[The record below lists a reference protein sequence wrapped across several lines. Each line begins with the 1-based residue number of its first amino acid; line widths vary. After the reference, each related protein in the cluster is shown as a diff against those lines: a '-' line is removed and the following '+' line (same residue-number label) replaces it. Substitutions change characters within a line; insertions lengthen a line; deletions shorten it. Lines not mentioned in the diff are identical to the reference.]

1 MIFNQ
6 LCKFTQKVDYQTI
19 STDRQF
25 KDATGYS
32 RSSFETLLSDFES
45 TYIDL
50 YDRSYE
56 TYLEQSVQEEAKLKT
71 LGNALFFV
79 LFQMKNDLIFGSL
92 GVVFNM
98 SASSASNNFKC
109 FSKLLAQTLE
119 KKSHAP
125 T

>member
-1 MIFNQ
+1 M
-6 LCKFTQKVDYQTI
+6 DYRTI

-32 RSSFETLLSDFES
+32 RASFNALLSDFNS

-50 YDRSYE
+50 YECSYE
-56 TYLEQSVQEEAKLKT
+56 EYLEQCVQEEAKLKT
-71 LGNALFFV
+71 LGDALFFV

-98 SASSASNNFKC
+98 SATSAFNNFKY
-109 FSKLLAQTLE
+109 FSLLLAQTLE
-119 KKSHAP
+119 KKSHAQ
-125 T
+125 TKI